1 MTFTAFE
8 HFALQ
13 IFTKL
18 TFFHESFG
26 ALLNIILNNALCLP
40 ISILICYISIYILLY
55 CGFYFANIYNI
66 KNIYIYITLYT
77 LSFLFFFIIDYILFI
92 ILPDELFLQYL
103 RYVANITIIALLSIR
118 FVKLFTSLHDWS
130 IGIPININFAKEIV
144 FWITY
149 CFNLIIFFIP
159 LYKIA
164 LFLEMY
170 TLAICLLWIFYC
182 CLLIFI
188 TLFIRRNSANII
200 YELNNQFA
208 ITLDIQIFYICLI
221 FFSLLS
227 FAGINKSNILLS
239 SISSIFTYLGI
250 KVSNFLIK
258 NIYTMYQQI
267 LKPLNE
273 EINTHYILTLNYNIF
288 FLCGFI
294 IFLYSWYKLL
304 SLQYLFE
311 LSIIRYFSKLFV
323 SLLVILIF
331 FEFIYLFLARFS
343 VNLLLKIE
351 LSSFAA
357 ERNKNSIITL
367 FRFTRT
373 VLNCIKGII
382 LCFAILII
390 SGFDTEALGSS
401 ITWLFAALSFVLQAE
416 IKGLLNVF
424 GLLLSNSISIGD
436 LIEVDSITGEIEEIT
451 MKYIKIRSIDGALTI
466 IPYYNIHNLIN
477 RSSDYSYIIINI
489 AVARYVSHLKVEK
502 AIEHAVCNIKR
513 NFTETIK
520 LGAIEHCGIVE
531 AHFKRIIL
539 QSRIKCSPGRQFI
552 AKRALNLELLQ
563 AIKLFNIDLGEEG
576 IIYNYN
582 TSISNSTYKLL

>member
-1 MTFTAFE
+1 MTFTALE
-8 HFALQ
+8 HFTLQ
-13 IFTKL
+13 IFAKL
-18 TFFHESFG
+18 IFFHESFG
-26 ALLNIILNNALCLP
+26 ALLNNILNNAICLP
-40 ISILICYISIYILLY
+40 LSILIFYLSIYIVLY
-55 CGFYFANIYNI
+55 CLFYFANIYNL
-66 KNIYIYITLYT
+66 KNIYLYLLLYT
-77 LSFLFFFIIDYILFI
+77 FNFLFFFIIDYILFI
-92 ILPDELFLQYL
+92 ILLDELFLQYL
-103 RYVANITIIALLSIR
+103 RYVANINIIALLSLR

-130 IGIPININFAKEIV
+130 VGIPININFAKDIV

-164 LFLEMY
+164 LLLQMY

-200 YELNNQFA
+200 YELDNQFA
-208 ITLDIQIFYICLI
+208 ITLDIQIFYIYLI
-221 FFSLLS
+221 FFSLLC
-227 FAGINKSNILLS
+227 FAGINKSNILFA
-239 SISSIFTYLGI
+239 SISGIFTYLDI
-250 KVSNFLIK
+250 KISNFLIK
-258 NIYTMYQQI
+258 KIHTTYQQI

-273 EINTHYILTLNYNIF
+273 EISTQYISYLSYSIF
-288 FLCGFI
+288 FLCGFT
-294 IFLYSWYKLL
+294 IFIYSWYKLL

-311 LSIIRYFSKLFV
+311 LDIIRYFSKLFI
-323 SLLVILIF
+323 SILIILIL
-331 FEFIYLFLARFS
+331 FEFLYLFLARFS
-343 VNLLLKIE
+343 TNLLLKIE
-351 LSSFAA
+351 LGSFAA

-367 FRFTRT
+367 FRFTCT
-373 VLNCIKGII
+373 MLNCIKGII
-382 LCFAILII
+382 VCFAILII
-390 SGFDTEALGSS
+390 SGFDTKSLGSN

-436 LIEVDSITGEIEEIT
+436 LIEIDGIVGEIEEIT

-466 IPYYNIHNLIN
+466 IPYHNICNLIN

-489 AVARYVSHLKVEK
+489 AVARYVPHLKVEK
-502 AIEHAVCNIKR
+502 AIEYAVQNIKT

-520 LGAIEHCGIVE
+520 LGAIEHRGIVE

-539 QSRIKCSPGRQFI
+539 QSRIKCSPGRQFV
-552 AKRALNLELLQ
+552 AKRALNFELLE

-576 IIYNYN
+576 IMYNYN